1 MGAMQS
7 RPYCLANWTTV
18 NVQLVVQRYATKIR
32 IDALWGV
39 VMSWRTGDQ
48 EWTTEGNGGNSP
60 SRQLGIIFIST
71 ALFRSSWSSF
81 MRVALP
87 LSRQFGITI
96 IEHRHTGLL
105 YGVFHHSG
113 GRKWLILLSK
123 PVFWMI
129 FIDIAL
135 TWSSQVIVYSCYAEE
150 FRGISTF
157 EYEVISNYI
166 DVITGTKLL
175 IKMNLA

>member
-39 VMSWRTGDQ
+39 VMSWKTGDQ

-71 ALFRSSWSSF
+71 ALFCSSWSSF

-87 LSRQFGITI
+87 LSRHFGITI

-135 TWSSQVIVYSCYAEE
+135 TWSSQVIVYSWLC
-150 FRGISTF
+150 RGI
-157 EYEVISNYI
+157 
-166 DVITGTKLL
+166 
-175 IKMNLA
+175 

>member
-39 VMSWRTGDQ
+39 VISWKTGDQ
-48 EWTTEGNGGNSP
+48 EWKTEGNGGNSP

-71 ALFRSSWSSF
+71 ALFCSSWSSF

-105 YGVFHHSG
+105 YGVFHRYS
-113 GRKWLILLSK
+113 
-123 PVFWMI
+123 I

>member
-1 MGAMQS
+1 MRAMQS
-7 RPYCLANWTTV
+7 TPYCLANWTMV

-39 VMSWRTGDQ
+39 VMSWKTGDQ

-71 ALFRSSWSSF
+71 ALFCSSWSSF
-81 MRVALP
+81 IKVALP

-105 YGVFHHSG
+105 YGVFHQSG

-123 PVFWMI
+123 PVFWMMVFPSHRLFMVMKRNLKVSVHSSVRLSVTI
-129 FIDIAL
+129 L
-135 TWSSQVIVYSCYAEE
+135 TSLQVLSYQLKWI
-150 FRGISTF
+150 
-157 EYEVISNYI
+157 
-166 DVITGTKLL
+166 
-175 IKMNLA
+175 